1 MVDVEAST
9 LDALVNFCYSGKI
22 MITEDNSL
30 SILAAA
36 CRFQLDKVQGLCCE
50 FLKENLGLSN
60 CLEIHATADAHSCQ
74 ELFLCAEMYIV
85 QNFQKVAESE
95 NFNQLSFDR
104 LVKLIS
110 REELNVQSE
119 EQGLCCEFL
128 KENLGLSNCL
138 EIHATADAHSCQEL
152 FLCAEMYI
160 VQNFQKVA
168 ESENFNQLS
177 FDRLVKLISREELN
191 VQSEEQ
197 LLEHVRLASCHPKF
211 LVGTELLNFCD
222 YLLTDHWNC
231 KEGNLANHSKQ
242 AKYYTLVWQIIAF

>member
-1 MVDVEAST
+1 
-9 LDALVNFCYSGKI
+9 LK
-22 MITEDNSL
+22 
-30 SILAAA
+30 
-36 CRFQLDKVQGLCCE
+36 GLCCE

-119 EQGLCCEFL
+119 EQVFAAVTRWVRFEQA
-128 KENLGLSNCL
+128 NR
-138 EIHATADAHSCQEL
+138 
-152 FLCAEMYI
+152 
-160 VQNFQKVA
+160 QNSSQGRDKFC
-168 ESENFNQLS
+168 
-177 FDRLVKLISREELN
+177 
-191 VQSEEQ
+191 

-211 LVGTELLNFCD
+211 LVGTVSKDPLVMNDATCRHLLD
-222 YLLTDHWNC
+222 
-231 KEGNLANHSKQ
+231 E
-242 AKYYTLVWQIIAF
+242 AKYYQLLRLSTDGPLEMQGTRFKIRESLEPVEVLHVGMANIAFNTPLPNYSIAIP